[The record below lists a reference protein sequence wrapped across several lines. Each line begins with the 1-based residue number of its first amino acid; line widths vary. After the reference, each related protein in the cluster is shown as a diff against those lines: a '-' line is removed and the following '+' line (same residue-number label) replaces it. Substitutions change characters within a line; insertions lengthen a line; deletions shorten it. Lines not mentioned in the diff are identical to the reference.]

1 MGRAHEVRAASMAAT
16 AAKKTKLYSFYG
28 KEIYQAAKTGGPDPD
43 ANLSLRA
50 IINKAK
56 KDQVPSH
63 VINNAIDK
71 VKNGAGEDYKE
82 LQFEGFGPGGSTLIV
97 KCLTDNTN
105 RTISQ
110 VRPAFTKAKSK
121 LGAEG
126 SVSYLYNVTAVVQF
140 KGLSEEEALDA
151 LIENAVDAEDITT
164 LEDGSVKIVGEPTD
178 YNNIKL
184 AIQSKLPDV
193 DFDVDEIQ
201 TTPTETV
208 ELEGADM
215 EMFERLMN
223 LLNDAEDVDQ
233 VYHNVANYDDGS
245 EEE

>member
-1 MGRAHEVRAASMAAT
+1 M
-16 AAKKTKLYSFYG
+16 
-28 KEIYQAAKTGGPDPD
+28 
-43 ANLSLRA
+43 
-50 IINKAK
+50 
-56 KDQVPSH
+56 
-63 VINNAIDK
+63 
-71 VKNGAGEDYKE
+71 
-82 LQFEGFGPGGSTLIV
+82 
-97 KCLTDNTN
+97 
-105 RTISQ
+105 
-110 VRPAFTKAKSK
+110 
-121 LGAEG
+121 
-126 SVSYLYNVTAVVQF
+126 
-140 KGLSEEEALDA
+140 DA